1 MKSKIL
7 TFVNTNE
14 KPDMLIRKSTSIEW
28 KIHVIKIYLTWMAKR
43 YVIKIYLIKSKII
56 LTE

>member
-1 MKSKIL
+1 MESKIL